1 MFLVAK
7 ITINEMNKP
16 TVAVESRK
24 SNILFVLRMGS
35 AYIGC
40 SAAILHLRQT

>member
-16 TVAVESRK
+16 TVAVFESRK
-24 SNILFVLRMGS
+24 STLLSHWGMFC
-35 AYIGC
+35 YIGC
-40 SAAILHLRQT
+40 SAAIFST